1 MDDTRS
7 QNQNNLNNTEQFST
21 ISSVTS
27 YKKLRRLDSYVDK
40 EKLKLG
46 LDTPLIA
53 YGKHYQ
59 RTLTKANRA
68 KSRIDDSLNSNS
80 ESKSPSNIHKNK
92 KYSPNRKV
100 KFLQNPRL
108 NIKHTN
114 SELDISIKDD
124 DSIQNNN
131 NKNDF
136 ENKKK
141 NFILTNEDKKI
152 LDSIGDLSDE
162 EKKKII
168 LLGINSLP
176 KEERD
181 KIILKGIESLSEKE
195 KKKIKLLGINS
206 LPKEEKDK
214 IILKGIESLSEKEK
228 KNILLNGF
236 DQLSESEKR
245 RILDKSKDI
254 PEELKMKILNE
265 GINSLTEEEKK
276 LLFNSLNKNLS
287 EKEKKNI
294 LLKGYEALPEEEK
307 NNILLKGYEQLSED
321 EKNEI
326 LLKGFEQ
333 LPEEEKNNILLKG
346 FEQLSEDEKN
356 NILLKGYDEY
366 LREKDRL
373 RREEE
378 NEKMNKYNNG
388 FSDIISIDDKYSK
401 EQTINFDKFSRDLTQ
416 DEIDE
421 WRRIKKL
428 PWWKRKALEVLNIS
442 EKEYDKNVLRLK
454 NKENENKNDKSNVN
468 INPYNINDENI
479 PKGPYTTRGINDYNN
494 NILMFPI
501 YKQYEMENQNK
512 SHRNF
517 RNINNRIYFNF
528 DKYKKS
534 NPLLYVYP
542 PNKYRQ
548 LYQTMNY

>member
-141 NFILTNEDKKI
+141 NFIFTNEDKKI
-152 LDSIGDLSDE
+152 LDLIGDLSNE

-168 LLGINSLP
+168 
-176 KEERD
+176 
-181 KIILKGIESLSEKE
+181 
-195 KKKIKLLGINS
+195 LLGINS

-307 NNILLKGYEQLSED
+307 NNILLKGFEQLSED

-346 FEQLSEDEKN
+346 FDQLSEDEKN

-388 FSDIISIDDKYSK
+388 FSDINSIDDKYSK

-454 NKENENKNDKSNVN
+454 NKEKENKNDKSNVN
-468 INPYNINDENI
+468 INPYNINGENI